1 MPVFYTLKN
10 NGKKLRLPLIIFFAL
25 ISFLA
30 TSCAAK
36 KSRIIKHSFKKG
48 KNAVIIVEKEVDDLY
63 FSRKKLEHPRL
74 FTPEQIIDNLKSLKY
89 KRLTLFSK
97 KENVFDEKIAKE
109 ISPLLINAF
118 KKSSAK
124 DYIEID
130 VHAPEGRTIGDV
142 FIFRKKLNWRFKII
156 NGASFERRN
165 SKDYLDGWK
174 LVLQKNQKYHGE
186 KELFGVRTAKNW
198 IVYPVDKNGADLAL
212 PDKDSLKV
220 ETDNEFNSKSEKDIV
235 ETFGKK
241 QPNKDTPKKQKEIE
255 AQFRRLKS
263 LMEKGLITGEEYKTK
278 KQEML
283 EKYF

>member
-63 FSRKKLEHPRL
+63 FSRKKLEHPHL
-74 FTPEQIIDNLKSLKY
+74 FTSEQIIDNLKSLKY
-89 KRLTLFSK
+89 KRLTLFSR
-97 KENVFDEKIAKE
+97 KENVFDEKTAKE
-109 ISPLLINAF
+109 ISSLLTNAF
-118 KKSSAK
+118 KKSSTK

-130 VHAPEGRTIGDV
+130 IHAHEGRTLGDV